1 MSTGVSF
8 RGCYKNWNLDKRTS
22 WGNNQW
28 EKSESRQPSSLSD
41 AGGSVRPGV
50 GLWFQLLE
58 LREIIQHLSAEA
70 QKGQSCSMMLRHH
83 YYHFSPNY
91 SPTDLTPSKIP
102 SASTAT

>member
-50 GLWFQLLE
+50 ELWFQLLE

-70 QKGQSCSMMLRHH
+70 QNGQSCSWCYVTTITISLQ
-83 YYHFSPNY
+83 
-91 SPTDLTPSKIP
+91 TTLQLTTHSKIP
-102 SASTAT
+102 SASAAT